1 MANSILIIED
11 EDLLSLEMARHFKR
25 EKWRTIIAS
34 TIQEASRILVEQGVN
49 PMIVVSDMT
58 LPDGNALDLLEKIG
72 VNESEWIFLTG
83 YGTIADSVRALRLGA
98 FDYLEK
104 PVDFSRLDM
113 VVAAAAR
120 SVRAN
125 RRLNDVSRQASR
137 IYGFDSFF
145 GKSSLVRE
153 VKEFLMRLS
162 AAPFRALIIS
172 GETGTGK
179 GLVARIL
186 HHNSLR
192 SSGPLIEVNCAALPA
207 DLMESEL
214 FGHEAGSF
222 TGSMGKRRGVME
234 QADGGTL
241 FLDEIS
247 EMPLMLQSKLLKVV
261 EEQSF
266 RRVGG
271 EREIFV
277 DVQII
282 AASNRDLAECVLNHT
297 FREDLYHRLSAFHL
311 HLPAL
316 RDRLEDMDDY
326 LPLLI
331 EEFNAKL
338 GKNVKT
344 VPDKAWEKL
353 HSHSWRGN
361 IRELR
366 NVVERC
372 VMFAN
377 SEVFPVKWL
386 QLEELVESD
395 EEPIPQHRNG
405 NENARMENLA
415 EQKGSINVPLDGSL
429 SLEEI
434 DKLIIEA
441 ALVQNHYNVAAA
453 ARVLGATR
461 DTLRYRIQK
470 YGLKSSTHSNTTQQ
484 DE

>member
-11 EDLLSLEMARHFKR
+11 EDLLAQEMARHFR
-25 EKWRTIIAS
+25 RDRWRIFIAPTLADADQMVS
-34 TIQEASRILVEQGVN
+34 VQGVN
-49 PMIVVSDMT
+49 PMIVISDMT
-58 LPDGNALDLLEKIG
+58 LPDGNALDLLEKLG
-72 VNESEWIFLTG
+72 AGECEWIFLTG

-104 PVDFSRLDM
+104 PVEFSRLDM

-125 RRLNDVSRQASR
+125 RRLNDATSQASQ
-137 IYGFDSFF
+137 IYTFDSFF
-145 GKSSLVRE
+145 GKSALVKE
-153 VKEFLMRLS
+153 VKEFLLRLS
-162 AAPFRALIIS
+162 AAPFRALVIS

-179 GLVARIL
+179 GVAAKIL

-192 SSGPLIEVNCAALPA
+192 SKGPLIDVNCAALPA
-207 DLMESEL
+207 ELMESEL

-222 TGSMGKRRGVME
+222 TGSTGKRRGLME

-241 FLDEIS
+241 FLDEIA
-247 EMPLMLQSKLLKVV
+247 EMPLLLQSKLLKVV

-271 EREIFV
+271 EREVFV

-282 AASNRDLAECVLNHT
+282 TASNRDLAGEVVAKT

-316 RDRLEDMDDY
+316 RDRIEDLDEF
-326 LPLLI
+326 LPLLLA
-331 EEFNAKL
+331 EFNAKL
-338 GKNVKT
+338 GKNVK
-344 VPDKAWEKL
+344 VIPDKVWEKMRG
-353 HSHSWRGN
+353 HRWNGN

-372 VMFAN
+372 VMFSQ

-386 QLEELVESD
+386 QLEDMSESGPDSSPDVQGQD
-395 EEPIPQHRNG
+395 EKIRAVVDAGRDDMLH
-405 NENARMENLA
+405 
-415 EQKGSINVPLDGSL
+415 IPLDGSL
-429 SLEEI
+429 SLDEM
-434 DKLIIEA
+434 DRVIIET
-441 ALVQNHYNVAAA
+441 ALSRHNYNVAAA
-453 ARVLGATR
+453 ARALGTSR

-470 YGLKSSTHSNTTQQ
+470 YGLKYDVSSNHS
-484 DE
+484 

>member
-1 MANSILIIED
+1 MASSILIIED
-11 EDLLSLEMARHFKR
+11 EDLLAQEMARHFKR
-25 EKWRTIIAS
+25 DRWRIFIAP
-34 TIQEASRILVEQGVN
+34 TLAEADQLVSVQGIT
-49 PMIVVSDMT
+49 PMIVISDMT
-58 LPDGNALDLLEKIG
+58 LPDGNALDLLEKLG
-72 VNESEWIFLTG
+72 TGESEWIFLTG

-104 PVDFSRLDM
+104 PVEFSRLDM

-125 RRLNDVSRQASR
+125 RRLNDASQQASQ
-137 IYGFDSFF
+137 IYTFDSFI
-145 GKSSLVRE
+145 GESALIRE

-162 AAPFRALIIS
+162 SAPFRALVIS

-179 GLVARIL
+179 GVAARIL

-192 SSGPLIEVNCAALPA
+192 SKGPLIEVNCAALPTE
-207 DLMESEL
+207 LMESEL

-222 TGSMGKRRGVME
+222 TGSTGKRRGLME

-241 FLDEIS
+241 FLDEIG
-247 EMPLMLQSKLLKVV
+247 EMPLLLQSKLLKVV

-282 AASNRDLAECVLNHT
+282 AASNRDLAGGVVAHT

-316 RDRLEDMDDY
+316 RDRIEDLNEF
-326 LPLLI
+326 LPLLLA
-331 EEFNAKL
+331 EFNAKL
-338 GKNVKT
+338 GKNVKII
-344 VPDKAWEKL
+344 PEKVRERMRR
-353 HSHSWRGN
+353 HRWNGN

-366 NVVERC
+366 YVVERC
-372 VMFAN
+372 VMFAQ
-377 SEVFPVKWL
+377 SEVFPMKWL
-386 QLEELVESD
+386 QLEDFPEPGAGSSPGSQDPD
-395 EEPIPQHRNG
+395 ERIQAAADAGQEDYLHI
-405 NENARMENLA
+405 
-415 EQKGSINVPLDGSL
+415 PLDGSL
-429 SLEEI
+429 SLDEM
-434 DKLIIEA
+434 DRVIIEA
-441 ALVQNHYNVAAA
+441 ALSRHGYNVAAA
-453 ARVLGATR
+453 ARALGTTR

-470 YGLKSSTHSNTTQQ
+470 YGLKYDVSSNHS
-484 DE
+484 